1 MKRYLSFLLMLVLA
15 LFSVGAFAEELS
27 LIDQMNAISVHYI
40 GDREFLYYEKEDSY
54 VLRFSLKDKDKEYL
68 TSPANVKFSIQNNE
82 GEVIYKDER
91 KITQNDYYEWSSA
104 LYSKKTM
111 ATIFIKPDLLPK
123 SENKNG
129 TVTLNVWLDGYFEF
143 EEYTINTNDLPT
155 TPLEEK
161 YSLELPELP
170 VEVERILWDDDILS
184 KARITEVKYSFE
196 ESYGDKVDLV
206 LYITGEKTYDYK
218 DEKNNDEC
226 LIAWK
231 LYDSEGYVVETG
243 TAFTQSVA
251 VGESFR
257 DCKERIY
264 DLKPGAYRLELT
276 DSD

>member
-1 MKRYLSFLLMLVLA
+1 MKRYLSFLLMLVFV
-15 LFSVGAFAEELS
+15 LFSVSAFAEELS
-27 LIDQMNAISVHYI
+27 LIDQMNAASVYYIS
-40 GDREFLYYEKEDSY
+40 DREFVYYEKEDVY

-68 TSPANVKFSIQNNE
+68 ASPANVRFSIQNNE
-82 GEVIYKDER
+82 GEVIYKEER
-91 KITQNDYYEWSSA
+91 KITQNDYYVWSGV
-104 LYSKKTM
+104 LFGEKTM
-111 ATIFIKPDLLPK
+111 ATININPDLIPK
-123 SENKNG
+123 SESKNG

-143 EEYTINTNDLPT
+143 EECTINTDDLPT
-155 TPLEEK
+155 VTIEER

-170 VEVERILWDDDILS
+170 VEVKRIPWRDEVVS
-184 KARITEVKYSFE
+184 KARITEIKYSFE
-196 ESYGDKVDLV
+196 ESYSDKVDLV
-206 LYITGEKTYDYK
+206 LYITGEKIYDYQG
-218 DEKNNDEC
+218 DKNNDEC

>member
-1 MKRYLSFLLMLVLA
+1 MKRYLSFLLMLVLV

-27 LIDQMNAISVHYI
+27 LTDQMNAISVYYI
-40 GDREFLYYEKEDSY
+40 SDRDFFYYEKEDSY

-68 TSPANVKFSIQNNE
+68 TSPTNVRFSIQNNK

-111 ATIFIKPDLLPK
+111 ATIFINPDLLPK

-143 EEYTINTNDLPT
+143 EEYTINIDDLPT

-196 ESYGDKVDLV
+196 ESYSDKVDLV

-218 DEKNNDEC
+218 GDKNNDAC
-226 LIAWK
+226 MIAWK

-251 VGESFR
+251 VGEFFR